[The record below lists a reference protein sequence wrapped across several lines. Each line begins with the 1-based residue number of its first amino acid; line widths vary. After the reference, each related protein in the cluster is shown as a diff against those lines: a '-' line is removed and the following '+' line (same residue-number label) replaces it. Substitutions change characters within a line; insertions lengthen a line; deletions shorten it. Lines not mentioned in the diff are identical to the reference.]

1 MCHVRSSP
9 LAPRDIVPHT
19 PATDR
24 PAAGTISATAL
35 PEAAYAAALA
45 SVSRIGP
52 VRLRMLL
59 EESSP
64 PAAWE
69 RVLAGRDDDPAG
81 EWRDQARGIDVG
93 AVWDAHRRLGV
104 DVLTLG
110 DDRYPAALACDPEA
124 PAVLF
129 TLGDPSVVDRH
140 PRVALVGTRSATRY
154 GLGVAAQLGADLAT
168 AGVIVLSGLA
178 LGIDGAGHEGASAG
192 WHAAPVAGAPPAGVV
207 AGGLDVPYPRS
218 HALLWQRVAE
228 AGVLLSESP
237 VGAVVPRWR
246 FPQRN
251 RILAALADVVVVVE
265 CHTRGGSLHT
275 VRAAISRGVS
285 VGAVPGSV
293 RSPASSGTNDL
304 LADGCFVVRDA
315 TDVMVAVGLAR
326 AGSVPVRS
334 RRRRE
339 AGRTGSP
346 PPSPPPPS
354 AVGTLISAAV
364 VGAGSSG
371 HSRDATAE
379 PLISTPRTGTPE
391 ASVLEA
397 IDWEPCSVEQLMR
410 RTGLPLATVSVSL
423 ERLRQ
428 EGRIRGD
435 AGWWGRT

>member
-1 MCHVRSSP
+1 V
-9 LAPRDIVPHT
+9 T
-19 PATDR
+19 
-24 PAAGTISATAL
+24 
-35 PEAAYAAALA
+35 
-45 SVSRIGP
+45 RIGP
-52 VRLRMLL
+52 PRLRELL
-59 EESSP
+59 EETSP
-64 PAAWE
+64 RAAWASL
-69 RVLAGRDDDPAG
+69 LAGREDDPAG
-81 EWRDQARGIDVG
+81 ERQAQARGIDVG
-93 AVWDAHRRLGV
+93 AVWDAHCRLGV
-104 DVLTLG
+104 DVLVRG
-110 DDRYPAALACDPEA
+110 EVGYPTALAGDPEA

-129 TLGDPSVVDRH
+129 ALGDPAMVDRY

-168 AGVIVLSGLA
+168 AGVIVISGLA
-178 LGIDGAGHEGASAG
+178 LGIDGASHEGASAG
-192 WHAAPVAGAPPAGVV
+192 WQASRGAGAPPVGVV
-207 AGGLDVPYPRS
+207 AGGLDTPYPPS

-275 VRAAISRGVS
+275 VRAAVSRGVS

-315 TDVMVAVGLAR
+315 TDVLVAVGLAR
-326 AGSVPVRS
+326 AGSVPVRA

-339 AGRTGSP
+339 EGSAGSP
-346 PPSPPPPS
+346 PPSPRSPSASPPS
-354 AVGTLISAAV
+354 SSVGPLIAAAV
-364 VGAGSSG
+364 SGAGAIG
-371 HSRDATAE
+371 DARG
-379 PLISTPRTGTPE
+379 PTGTPSSGTLRAGTSE

-397 IDWEPCSVEQLMR
+397 MDWEPCSVEQLMR
-410 RTGLPLATVSVSL
+410 RTGLPLASVSVSL
-423 ERLRQ
+423 ERLRR

-435 AGWWGRT
+435 AGWWGRA